1 MKNWKIKLLILFAI
15 LIFLP
20 TWASAL
26 ACPITTVGLS
36 QNNQKGKFSEV
47 FALQMILSQYPQIYP
62 DALVVGNYGPK
73 TEAAVKRL
81 QADNGLN
88 SNGVITQDT
97 LDLIC
102 SQYYQCPFQSMIGR
116 GDELNPEQKIEV
128 KMLQYLLKY
137 LPKVKYTGAVNG
149 AIGAITE
156 KSITK
161 FQSAYN
167 LYPTQILDFETNNEL
182 CKIFDKLNTE
192 SLSAPVVVTTTKPK
206 TASPLNAI
214 CVAEP
219 SNAFVNQK
227 VEFLSQVF
235 GGKTP
240 YKYSWS
246 GYASGNN
253 KTSSNFFTSQGQY
266 QATLKVTDANN
277 TTVEAKCYALVG
289 NQNKQVQQ
297 PITNII
303 PEITITPPTTNL
315 NVSISMTSDF
325 SEISGP
331 SDTINIFWTTEN
343 AETCYATSA
352 PDNSNWKGPLNL
364 RGQKTITNINIAKGD
379 AAIFT
384 IVCNNKNKTEIKYTI
399 VERK

>member
-1 MKNWKIKLLILFAI
+1 
-15 LIFLP
+15 
-20 TWASAL
+20 
-26 ACPITTVGLS
+26 
-36 QNNQKGKFSEV
+36 
-47 FALQMILSQYPQIYP
+47 MILSQYPQIYP

-240 YKYSWS
+240 YKYS
-246 GYASGNN
+246 
-253 KTSSNFFTSQGQY
+253 
-266 QATLKVTDANN
+266 
-277 TTVEAKCYALVG
+277 
-289 NQNKQVQQ
+289 
-297 PITNII
+297 
-303 PEITITPPTTNL
+303 
-315 NVSISMTSDF
+315 
-325 SEISGP
+325 
-331 SDTINIFWTTEN
+331 
-343 AETCYATSA
+343 
-352 PDNSNWKGPLNL
+352 
-364 RGQKTITNINIAKGD
+364 
-379 AAIFT
+379 
-384 IVCNNKNKTEIKYTI
+384 
-399 VERK
+399 